1 METNKKQNKNVEM
14 NKLIIIKA
22 DKGKTLV
29 IHKKNI
35 NTLYTITDS

>member
-1 METNKKQNKNVEM
+1 METNKKIEM

-22 DKGKTLV
+22 DKGKALV

-35 NTLYTITDS
+35 NTKEITLYKITDS